1 MSSYKIYLTRSSEV
15 ASLLAHARS
24 GELKTE
30 DVISISHG
38 AVNNDERIPAIYHG
52 KGYFYCVVELSGD
65 YESPTYE
72 LIIC

>member
-30 DVISISHG
+30 DVISSRQSTMAKDIST
-38 AVNNDERIPAIYHG
+38 V
-52 KGYFYCVVELSGD
+52 
-65 YESPTYE
+65 
-72 LIIC
+72 